1 MATLRELNSGEVQ
14 TLPGRLLV
22 GRSPS
27 CGLRLDDRTVSGEH
41 ALLSWTDSEW
51 RVRDLGSRNGTFV
64 GGLRVPPGEGR
75 QLKSGDQ
82 LGFGDEVAKW
92 ELLDDGAP
100 SALAQ
105 SVDGALIRVAQDG
118 ILALPNPESPKLVVY
133 LDDRARWISES
144 DVGQVDEVVD
154 GQVLRC
160 DDQGWR
166 LSLPVDLEGTAT
178 VEAGMRLDA
187 IRLRFAVSLD
197 EEHVTLTVI
206 YRGTEVALEAREH
219 LYVLLTLARARV
231 SDSDQSLS
239 EQGWLDRDRL
249 LKMLAVDANAMNV
262 AIYRARGQLS
272 AAGVDGAAAVVQVR
286 RGQRRLGLE
295 PDRIEIV
302 AL

>member
-1 MATLRELNSGEVQ
+1 M
-14 TLPGRLLV
+14 LV

-64 GGLRVPPGEGR
+64 GGRRVPPGEGR

-82 LGFGDEVAKW
+82 LGFGDEVAQW
-92 ELLDDGAP
+92 ELVEDGAP

-118 ILALPNPESPKLVVY
+118 ILALPNPENPMVVVY

-144 DVGQVDEVVD
+144 DEGQVDEVVD
-154 GQVLRC
+154 GQVIRC

-197 EEHVTLTVI
+197 EEHVTLTVL

-262 AIYRARGQLS
+262 AIYRARGQLT